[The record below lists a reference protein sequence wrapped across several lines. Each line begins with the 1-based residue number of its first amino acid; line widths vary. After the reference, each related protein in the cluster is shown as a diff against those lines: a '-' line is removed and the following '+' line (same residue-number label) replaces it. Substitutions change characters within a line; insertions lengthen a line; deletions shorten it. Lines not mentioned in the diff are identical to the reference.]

1 MQHVFFLSAIWFA
14 HCQLWV
20 ISEGTALPT
29 QEPHIKVESK
39 SSDEPLL
46 EFESGTFWFYCDT
59 LTY

>member
-14 HCQLWV
+14 HCQLWA

-46 EFESGTFWFYCDT
+46 EFESGTF
-59 LTY
+59 

>member
-1 MQHVFFLSAIWFA
+1 MKHVFFLSAIWLA

-20 ISEGTALPT
+20 ISERTALLT

-46 EFESGTFWFYCDT
+46 EFESGTF
-59 LTY
+59 